1 MAAPRPRAA
10 RRHQAEA
17 PGGNRGAGSAIVSV
31 KEATPMSENVPTW
44 VDPLMRAGYGARA
57 GVYVVLGGLTFAA
70 ALTGGQ
76 AQGTQGAL
84 ETLRGA
90 PFGTILLWLI
100 ALGLFAY
107 AAWRLIAAAY
117 DLERRGDDDEGLAKR
132 AGLVVTG
139 LVHAALGAAVAGLA
153 GGGGSGGSGG
163 AEDWTARLMSLP
175 FGKWLVAAAAL
186 GILGAAVHYALK
198 GWKRKYNRYIR
209 VTPTTRKLD
218 PALRFGFIAYAVV
231 LAIVGGFLLV
241 AGLQSDP
248 SEAKG
253 IGDAL
258 AVVRAQPFGRWML
271 GALGLGFLAF
281 ALENAVEA
289 RYRIVPRTAPSDVRT
304 LGDLAERAT

>member
-1 MAAPRPRAA
+1 M
-10 RRHQAEA
+10 
-17 PGGNRGAGSAIVSV
+17 
-31 KEATPMSENVPTW
+31 
-44 VDPLMRAGYGARA
+44 
-57 GVYVVLGGLTFAA
+57 
-70 ALTGGQ
+70 
-76 AQGTQGAL
+76 
-84 ETLRGA
+84 
-90 PFGTILLWLI
+90 
-100 ALGLFAY
+100 
-107 AAWRLIAAAY
+107 
-117 DLERRGDDDEGLAKR
+117 
-132 AGLVVTG
+132 
-139 LVHAALGAAVAGLA
+139 
-153 GGGGSGGSGG
+153 
-163 AEDWTARLMSLP
+163 
-175 FGKWLVAAAAL
+175 
-186 GILGAAVHYALK
+186 HYALK

-289 RYRIVPRTAPSDVRT
+289 RLPDRAAHRAVRMCAPWAISPNGRPEAGGLDAGCPGR
-304 LGDLAERAT
+304 